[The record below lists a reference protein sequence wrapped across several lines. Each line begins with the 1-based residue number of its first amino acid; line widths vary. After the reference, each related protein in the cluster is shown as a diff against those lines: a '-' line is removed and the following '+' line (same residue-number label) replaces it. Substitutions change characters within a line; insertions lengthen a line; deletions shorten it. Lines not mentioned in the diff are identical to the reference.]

1 MLTIE
6 QLHTML
12 EIQDKLNRKIN
23 PDWIKANYPWHRAI
37 MVEAVEA
44 LEHYGWK
51 WWKKQEPDLAQARIE
66 LVDIWHFVLSKEL
79 ERFNGDFTTTA
90 VIVYSIHEELP
101 FGMDGMS
108 VADKLGAL
116 IAAAGGTGRYNANA
130 FVSLMQD
137 FKLSWGELYTSYIA
151 KNVLNMFRQ
160 DHGYKEGS
168 YIKMWDSME
177 DNVVLD
183 MLMKLK
189 PDATP
194 AQLYTKLASTY
205 NKLFAAA

>member
-12 EIQDKLNRKIN
+12 VLQDKLNQKIN
-23 PDWIKANYPWHRAI
+23 PDWLHAGYPWHQAI

-51 WWKKQEPDLAQARIE
+51 WWKKQTSDLPQARIE
-66 LVDIWHFVLSKEL
+66 LTDIWHFALSKEL
-79 ERFNGDFTTTA
+79 ERWGGNYA
-90 VIVYSIHEELP
+90 MASNVMHSVHAELP
-101 FGMDGMS
+101 FGMEGVS
-108 VADKLGAL
+108 TADKLGAL

-137 FKLSWGELYTSYIA
+137 FELSWDELYTTYIA

-168 YIKMWDSME
+168 YVKMWDSME

-183 MLMKLK
+183 TLMKLK
-189 PDATP
+189 PEATP
-194 AQLYTKLASTY
+194 DQLYTKLASTY
-205 NKLFAAA
+205 AKLFTAA